1 MATAKFKPPQ
11 QWEDWCSWGLG
22 IWLVISPWA
31 LRFDLDTGATRV
43 AVITGVLIIVTEML
57 TLSLF
62 RTWEEW
68 VNVVLGLWLLVAPWA
83 LGIANSA
90 AVRNFLIVG
99 LLVLILAAYE
109 IWQGRQG
116 AESQT

>member
-1 MATAKFKPPQ
+1 MATARFKPPQ

-31 LRFDLDTGATRV
+31 LRFDLDSGATRV
-43 AVITGVLIIVTEML
+43 AVITGVLIILTEML
-57 TLSLF
+57 TLSAF
-62 RTWEEW
+62 RSWEEW
-68 VNVVLGLWLLVAPWA
+68 VNVVLGLWLLVASWVV
-83 LGIANSA
+83 GVTINA
-90 AVRNFLIVG
+90 AVRNFVIVG
-99 LLVLILAAYE
+99 LLVLILAVYE